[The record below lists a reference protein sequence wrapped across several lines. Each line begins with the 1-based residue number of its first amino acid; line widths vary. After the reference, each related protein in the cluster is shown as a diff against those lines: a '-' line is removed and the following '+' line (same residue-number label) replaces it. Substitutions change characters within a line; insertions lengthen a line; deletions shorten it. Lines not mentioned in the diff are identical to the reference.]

1 MLRFFLG
8 HSHGIDH
15 DSFLPS
21 GHQIYHYFPKITTP
35 LISVTE
41 AYEQILGTAQL
52 MPTETVPLPQARG
65 RVLREAVQADRA
77 FPPFDRVTMDGI
89 AIAHEGYVAGRRRF
103 KVQGVQQ
110 AGMPQQQLIAP
121 DHCIEV
127 MTGAM
132 LPLGTDTVIRYEDL
146 ASAEGETTITV
157 EGVKR
162 GQNVHD
168 RGTDRQAGQI
178 LIEPGCL
185 ITAPEIAVAASVGQ
199 AQLQVSRLP
208 RVAILSTGD
217 ELVPIEA
224 TPGPQQ
230 IRRSNGYL
238 LQATLAPY
246 VAEAA
251 PMHLKDDKALIR
263 ERVSEI
269 LASYDVVILS
279 GGVSMGKADYIPAV
293 MEELG
298 VKRLF
303 HKIKQRP
310 GKPLWFGLW
319 EDRKPIFALPGNPVS
334 TFVGCTRYALPWLRR
349 SLGLPEAKPSYATL
363 SEDYHFAPPLTYFLQ
378 VRLET
383 TPEGHMLAYP
393 VPGHGSGDF
402 ANLLDATAFME
413 LPAERDQFQAGETFQ
428 IFSFR

>member
-1 MLRFFLG
+1 MR
-8 HSHGIDH
+8 S
-15 DSFLPS
+15 
-21 GHQIYHYFPKITTP
+21 TT

-41 AYEQILGTAQL
+41 AYKQVLDTAQP
-52 MPTETVPLPQARG
+52 MPIEMVSLPQARG
-65 RVLREAVQADRA
+65 RVLREAVHADRA

-89 AIAHEGYVAGRRRF
+89 AIAHAGYVAGRRRF

-121 DHCIEV
+121 DHCLEV
-127 MTGAM
+127 MTGAV

-146 ASAEGETTITV
+146 NTQSGETTLTV
-157 EGVKR
+157 EKVER

-168 RGTDRQAGQI
+168 MGTDRKAGEI
-178 LIEPGCL
+178 LIEPGRL
-185 ITAPEIAVAASVGQ
+185 IAAPEIAVAASVGK
-199 AQLQVSRLP
+199 AQLAVSRLP

-217 ELVPIEA
+217 ELVPVEA
-224 TPGPQQ
+224 TPEPQQ
-230 IRRSNGYL
+230 IRRSNDYL
-238 LQATLAPY
+238 LQAALAPY
-246 VAEAA
+246 VAEAVA
-251 PMHLKDDKALIR
+251 IHLRDDKALIR
-263 ERVSEI
+263 ERVSEV
-269 LASYDVVILS
+269 LAHYDVVILS

-303 HKIKQRP
+303 HKIRQRP

-349 SLGLPEAKPSYATL
+349 SLGMPEAKPMYASL
-363 SEDYHFAPPLTYFLQ
+363 SEDYHFAPALTYFLQ

-383 TPEGHMLAYP
+383 TTEGRMLAHP

-413 LPAERDQFQAGETFQ
+413 LPPERDDFQRGETFR
-428 IFSFR
+428 IFPF